1 LSFILLYL
9 FLYVVDHGGKSKGFA
24 FVTMEES
31 EAGEAAVKEISGANI
46 DGREVRVEVCAP
58 QDKST
63 RPRRDFGG
71 GGGRGYGGRG
81 GRDDYRGGDRRDR
94 LVNFFVFLVS

>member
-1 LSFILLYL
+1 LLYL

-31 EAGEAAVKEISGANI
+31 EAGEAAVKEISGTNI

-63 RPRRDFGG
+63 RPRRDFG

-94 LVNFFVFLVS
+94 LVNFFVFWFLF